1 MLDYFEPTGQVG
13 NSFLRFGVRFADGRK
28 ATKLRGVDLS
38 RGRRG
43 PKPPVLTE
51 AGGAGGGDRDWDSH
65 QWLWG
70 LPPPG
75 PRAFVCEW
83 PARQIAE
90 SQVEIDAQLV
100 LDEAERAVTLWPDD

>member
-43 PKPPVLTE
+43 PKPPVPTE
-51 AGGAGGGDRDWDSH
+51 AGGGGGGDRDWDSH

>member
-1 MLDYFEPTGQVG
+1 VP
-13 NSFLRFGVRFADGRK
+13 
-28 ATKLRGVDLS
+28 
-38 RGRRG
+38 
-43 PKPPVLTE
+43 TE
-51 AGGAGGGDRDWDSH
+51 AGGGGGGDRDWDSH